1 MSRLILVLNVAR
13 LHHLCDRIFWIYG
26 HDAVARHLIP
36 YRDYHPEYP
45 PLAAVLFMIPGAA
58 RDWLAYA
65 TWFAGMMLTVDL
77 LTVVLVRHAAEGLM
91 PCTDGWRAAF
101 SYTALS
107 FATTAV
113 LNKFDV
119 LPGMLTLVAVLGLAS
134 RREQMAWI
142 ALAAAVLLK
151 GYALV
156 LAPLFLL
163 YRYRVHGGAR
173 WWRGP
178 VAGALFTG
186 VILLPVLVVGRRG
199 LVASLFYHAHR
210 GLEIESIYASVIL
223 VAHHIWPL
231 HVTVTGGAAVRSR
244 DVFSSLNG
252 TLHVVAPL
260 ALAAGLAVAYV
271 VAWVRLRRDPAP
283 TALLVLSMAVV
294 TAFMMTFKA
303 LPTHY
308 LLWVAPMVAVT
319 LGRPVSETGR
329 AAIAFCIAVGLG
341 IVILSVWLPLRHL
354 DSFAT
359 AVMVSRNIAILAAFV
374 LLLRAAWPSH
384 AACTL

>member
-1 MSRLILVLNVAR
+1 
-13 LHHLCDRIFWIYG
+13 
-26 HDAVARHLIP
+26 
-36 YRDYHPEYP
+36 
-45 PLAAVLFMIPGAA
+45 MIPGAA
-58 RDWLAYA
+58 RDWPAYA
-65 TWFAGMMLTVDL
+65 TWFAAIMLTVDL
-77 LTVVLVRHAAEGLM
+77 LTVVVVRHAAEDLV

-113 LNKFDV
+113 LNRFDV

-142 ALAAAVLLK
+142 ALAAAVSLK

-156 LAPLFLL
+156 LVPLFLL

-178 VAGALFTG
+178 LVGALFTG
-186 VILLPVLVVGRRG
+186 VILLPVLVVGG
-199 LVASLFYHAHR
+199 PGFVDSLFYHAHR

-223 VAHHIWPL
+223 VAHQIWYLP
-231 HVTVTGGAAVRSR
+231 VTVTGGAAVLSR

-252 TLHVVAPL
+252 TLQVVAPL

-308 LLWVAPMVAVT
+308 LLWLAPMVAVT
-319 LGRPVSETGR
+319 LGRPVAETGR
-329 AAIAFCIAVGLG
+329 AAIALWIAVGLS
-341 IVILSVWLPLRHL
+341 IVILPMWLPLRHL
-354 DSFAT
+354 DSFAI
-359 AVMVSRNIAILAAFV
+359 AVMVSRNMAIVAAFV

-384 AACTL
+384 ATCTM